1 MVTMRLREQ
10 AAQLCSAYA
19 AACAFDSDG
28 SGTRQVLRDLDSTWS
43 ADALAMEALDAAALD
58 PSYRYTDCA
67 AEVWALAECLL
78 RTGWEPR

>member
-19 AACAFDSDG
+19 AACAFG
-28 SGTRQVLRDLDSTWS
+28 GYACGIARVLQGLDSTWS
-43 ADALAMEALDAAALD
+43 ADALAMEAFDAAVLD
-58 PSYRYTDCA
+58 PSYGYTDCA

-78 RTGWEPR
+78 RTGWSR